1 MLGKI
6 ESGRRGCQR
15 MRWLDSIIN
24 AMNMNL
30 DKLRE
35 MVRDREASCNPW
47 GHKESDKTGQL
58 NNNNYLLNPF
68 IFGSNNFPVWV
79 L

>member
-1 MLGKI
+1 
-6 ESGRRGCQR
+6 

-47 GHKESDKTGQL
+47 GHKESDETGQL
-58 NNNNYLLNPF
+58 NSNNYLLNPF

-79 L
+79 R